1 MLLKLIKTREMHT
14 GVHAELWRK
23 DRTYGDLKLAEV
35 FVLNENLP
43 SAVIHRVQI
52 SARGIFIHSRHVG
65 LEWESPIIEATVIT
79 YLLAIQES
87 REEIYLDVC
96 EPVPEFPGYPDVDLT
111 SPDYPV
117 VLMYDEYY
125 VDCEESID
133 ETLERIERAARK
145 KKGGG
150 K

>member
-1 MLLKLIKTREMHT
+1 MLLQLIKTREMHT

-23 DRTYGDLKLAEV
+23 DRTFGDLKLAKV

-43 SAVIHRVQI
+43 SAVIQRADI

-65 LEWESPIIEATVIT
+65 IEWESPLLEATVIA
-79 YLLAIQES
+79 YLLAIQQS

-96 EPVPEFPGYPDVDLT
+96 EPVREFPGYPDVDLT

-117 VLMYDEYY
+117 VLMPDDYY
-125 VDCEESID
+125 LDCEESID
-133 ETLERIERAARK
+133 EALERIERAEHK